1 MIRVESLSKRYGDKV
16 AVEDLSFE
24 VRSGAVTGFLGPN
37 GAGKSTTM
45 RMILGLDRPDAGRA
59 VVAEQ
64 PFAARPDGLRQVGA
78 LLDAS
83 EIQGGLRAI
92 AHLSAAAAT
101 IGLGRARVRV
111 REVLVLAGLEHV
123 ERQRVGSFSLGM
135 RQRLGI
141 ALALL
146 GDPPVVMLDEPINGL
161 DPDGVVW
168 IRHLLRSLA
177 DEGRTVFVSSHLMS
191 EVAQTAD
198 HLVVIGRGRLVADVP
213 TSELLRA
220 GAPSVSVRADQAA
233 TLGTLLVTRGAQV
246 ERPAAETLE
255 VRGLSARDIAQ
266 VAFDHSVL
274 VHELT
279 PRSRSLEEAFMDLT
293 HNAVE
298 FRGSCNA
305 PGDARDLL
313 ATVGPSTGSR

>member
-1 MIRVESLSKRYGDKV
+1 MITTQELTKNYALVPVVQDV
-16 AVEDLSFE
+16 SFACE
-24 VRSGAVTGFLGPN
+24 PGTITGFLGPN
-37 GAGKSTTM
+37 GAGKSTTL
-45 RMILGLDRPDAGRA
+45 RMITGLTPPTRGGSWVAGKPFRDWPNPGH
-59 VVAEQ
+59 VA
-64 PFAARPDGLRQVGA
+64 GV

-83 EIQGGLRAI
+83 AVHPGRTGGSHLRN
-92 AHLSAAAAT
+92 AAALMGVPAQRADELMVQLG
-101 IGLGRARVRV
+101 IGDAIKKKIGKY
-111 REVLVLAGLEHV
+111 
-123 ERQRVGSFSLGM
+123 SLGM
-135 RQRLGI
+135 RQRLGL
-141 ALALL
+141 AHALL
-146 GDPPVVMLDEPINGL
+146 ADPPLLMLDEPINGL

-213 TSELLRA
+213 TSQLLRA

-233 TLGTLLVTRGAQV
+233 KLGTLLVSRGAHV
-246 ERPAAETLE
+246 ERPAAEALE

-266 VAFDHSVL
+266 VAYDHQLL

-279 PRSRSLEEAFMDLT
+279 PRSRSLEEAFLDLT

-298 FRGSCNA
+298 FRGSSDT
-305 PGDARDLL
+305 PGEAGDLL
-313 ATVGPSTGSR
+313 ATVGPSTESR

>member
-1 MIRVESLSKRYGDKV
+1 MIRVESLTKRYGDKV
-16 AVEDLSFE
+16 AVNDLSFE
-24 VRSGAVTGFLGPN
+24 VEPGAVTGFLGPN

-45 RMILGLDRPDAGRA
+45 RMILGLDRPDSGRALVAGR
-59 VVAEQ
+59 
-64 PFAARPDGLRQVGA
+64 PFRERPDGLHQVGA

-83 EIQGGLRAI
+83 EISGGMRAL
-92 AHLSAAAAT
+92 AHLTAAAAT
-101 IGLGRARVRV
+101 IGLGRARA
-111 REVLVLAGLEHV
+111 REVLALVGLEQV

-161 DPDGVVW
+161 DPDGVLW

-177 DEGRTVFVSSHLMS
+177 DEGRTVLVSSHLMA

-198 HLVVIGRGRLVADVP
+198 HLVVIGRGRLIADVP
-213 TSELLRA
+213 TRELLRA
-220 GAPSVSVRADQAA
+220 GTPSVTVRADRAA
-233 TLGTLLVTRGAQV
+233 VLGTLLLSRGARV

-266 VAFDHSVL
+266 VALEHSLL

-279 PRSRSLEEAFMDLT
+279 PRSRSLEEAFLDLT
-293 HNAVE
+293 SDAVE
-298 FRGSCNA
+298 FHGSNDG
-305 PGDARDLL
+305 PSVL
-313 ATVGPSTGSR
+313 AAVGPTTESR

>member
-1 MIRVESLSKRYGDKV
+1 MIRVESLTKRYGHKV

-24 VRSGAVTGFLGPN
+24 VRAGAVTGFLGPN

-59 VVAEQ
+59 LVAGR

-83 EIQGGLRAI
+83 EIHGGMRAI

-101 IGLGRARVRV
+101 IGLGRTRV
-111 REVLVLAGLEHV
+111 REVLALVGLEHV

-146 GDPPVVMLDEPINGL
+146 GDPPVVLLDEPINGL
-161 DPDGVVW
+161 DPDGVLW

-198 HLVVIGRGRLVADVP
+198 HLVVVGRGRLVADVP

-220 GAPSVSVRADQAA
+220 GVPSVSVRADKAA
-233 TLGTLLVTRGAQV
+233 MLGTLLVSRGAQV

-266 VAFDHSVL
+266 VAFDHSLL

-279 PRSRSLEEAFMDLT
+279 PRSRSLEEAFLDLT
-293 HNAVE
+293 HTAVE
-298 FRGSCNA
+298 FRGGHDD
-305 PGDARDLL
+305 PGAAGDLL
-313 ATVGPSTGSR
+313 ATVGPTTESR